1 MSEDQDRDSRTEE
14 PTEKR
19 LRDTIEKGN
28 VPFSREVP
36 NFLSLAAVLAACSLL
51 VPYVV
56 QRLTFA
62 LQGGLLE
69 VGTTRIEQRNDFY
82 AVLNPLAVE
91 VAAAVAPAL
100 AILMVAGMLG
110 SLLQN
115 PIQFNMQRLEPKFS
129 RLSPREGLRRI
140 FGVKG
145 MVELAKSIF
154 KFAAVGAV
162 IYVVIKGHVPDML
175 SAMVRPAQQ
184 LPSLML
190 QLTIALVAAITV
202 VSLILAGVDVLWS
215 RFSWRRDLR
224 MTKQELKEEHRQAE
238 GDPMVKQRFRLLARQ
253 RASRRMMAQ
262 VPKATLVVANPTHYA
277 VAIRYEPD
285 KDAAPLV
292 LAKGLDAVAL
302 KIRTLAEDNDVP
314 VIENK
319 PLARA
324 LYEKAE
330 VDAMIPHEFFRAV
343 AEIIHVLNMKR
354 ALAR

>member
-14 PTEKR
+14 PTEKK

-36 NFLSLAAVLAACSLL
+36 NLISLL
-51 VPYVV
+51 AVIAASAFIVPGAV
-56 QRLTFA
+56 QRLVFA
-62 LQGGLLE
+62 LQVSFVEAGVRRL
-69 VGTTRIEQRNDFY
+69 EQRNDVLSLFVPLGNELAAGLLPLL
-82 AVLNPLAVE
+82 AVL
-91 VAAAVAPAL
+91 
-100 AILMVAGMLG
+100 MVGGIVG
-110 SLLQN
+110 SLVQN
-115 PIQFNMQRLEPKFS
+115 PFQFNPERLEPKFS
-129 RLSPREGLRRI
+129 RLALGEGFRRI

-145 MVELAKSIF
+145 LTEFGKSLFKFGVMGAIIYLVVKVELPDMMATLIKPPQLLPATILAFTIKMVSYIAGAALVL
-154 KFAAVGAV
+154 AAV
-162 IYVVIKGHVPDML
+162 DM
-175 SAMVRPAQQ
+175 
-184 LPSLML
+184 
-190 QLTIALVAAITV
+190 
-202 VSLILAGVDVLWS
+202 LWS

-238 GDPMVKQRFRLLARQ
+238 GDPMIKHRFKMLARQ

-262 VPKATLVVANPTHYA
+262 VPKATLIVANPTHYA
-277 VAIRYEPD
+277 VALRYERD

-302 KIRTLAEDNDVP
+302 RIRALAEEHDIP

-330 VDAMIPHEFFRAV
+330 VDAIIPNEFFRAV
-343 AEIIHVLNMKR
+343 AELIHFLNMRR